1 MSDSLTAV
9 ASAGVGATAGL
20 ITAWVKGYLDYL
32 QGATRELRVGALG
45 CLDRL
50 EKIQQAVDT
59 LPPDVDD
66 FERLPEDDRRRKT
79 ISSELFSLGA
89 SLDRYLNAIGA
100 ARRRDR
106 ERHFRVY
113 GILRRILILHDF
125 EPLPGAIADL
135 RRLTSAEGLT
145 DDRQY
150 GSLQRR

>member
-9 ASAGVGATAGL
+9 VSAAVGAAAGL

-50 EKIQQAVDT
+50 EKIHQAVGAM
-59 LPPDVDD
+59 PPDVDD
-66 FERLPEDDRRRKT
+66 FECLAEDDPRRKT
-79 ISSELFSLGA
+79 ISNELFSLGA
-89 SLDRYLNAIGA
+89 NLDRYLNAIGA

-113 GILRRILILHDF
+113 GTLRRILILHDF
-125 EPLPGAIADL
+125 EALPGAIAEL

-145 DDRQY
+145 EDPRTV
-150 GSLQRR
+150 SRV